1 MNAWFP
7 GIFTDFASRW
17 HKCGF
22 SFPAMNPAQGDR
34 HKDFWIRQAAG
45 VRRRVNLAWWIEC
58 LSAPLL
64 VGSLVGAG
72 ALLLARREIPSLE
85 TPVVAAITAGTLLV
99 LGLACLGIARRRF
112 ESTAESLVRI
122 EASMRLRNALSAATA
137 GVAPWPEPVKT
148 VDAGIQWRWPRL
160 LVPVLGSIALLAAG
174 LAIPVSGKTPRQSA
188 GPDQPQAWKQ
198 LEAELD
204 LLAKEEVADESYLEE
219 TRKRLEEL
227 KAQDEE
233 QWFSHSSLE
242 ATDSLK
248 ETHQTETRRMERE
261 LGRAEKALNALEKN
275 AGNMA
280 QAEKDRLMQE
290 FDQALEGLRN
300 GAMKPNPELLE
311 QLKGMD
317 LKNLGKLPPEQ
328 LQQLKDNL
336 AKHGKCLGECQ
347 GGGGNEWDEDL
358 LADGEGQGGC
368 NGNGPGKEGDGEGP
382 GKGGVSRGPGHAG
395 GVLGN
400 QSDPTETGKMEALA
414 TKDLSRSVPGDLLEL
429 QDGEQEVDR
438 SGSSISAGGS
448 TEATGKGGDRVWK
461 ESLDPDEQRALKR
474 FFE

>member
-1 MNAWFP
+1 MVL
-7 GIFTDFASRW
+7 ASP
-17 HKCGF
+17 CDESGF
-22 SFPAMNPAQGDR
+22 SDSGMNSPQGDR
-34 HKDFWIRQAAG
+34 HKDFWIRQATG
-45 VRRRVNLAWWIEC
+45 VRRRVNLAWWFEC

-64 VGSLVGAG
+64 VFSLVGAG
-72 ALLLARREIPSLE
+72 VLLIARREVPTLD

-99 LGLACLGIARRRF
+99 LGLACLALARRRF
-112 ESTAESLVRI
+112 ESTADSLVRI

-148 VDAGIQWRWPRL
+148 VDAGVQWRWPRL
-160 LVPVLGSIALLAAG
+160 LVPVFGSIVLLAAG
-174 LAIPVSGKTPRQSA
+174 IAIPVSAKSSRQSA
-188 GPDQPQAWKQ
+188 AADQPQAWKQ

-204 LLAKEEVADESYLEE
+204 LLAKEDVADESYLEE
-219 TRKRLEEL
+219 TRKRLDEL

-248 ETHQTETRRMERE
+248 ESHQAETQRMERE

-275 AGNMA
+275 AGSMA

-290 FDQALEGLRN
+290 FDQALEGLRS

-317 LKNLGKLPPEQ
+317 LKNLGNLPQEQ

-347 GGGGNEWDEDL
+347 GGGGAEWDEDL
-358 LADGEGQGGC
+358 LADGEGQG

-414 TKDLSRSVPGDLLEL
+414 TKDLSRSAPGDLLEL
-429 QDGEQEVDR
+429 QDGEHEVDR
-438 SGSSISAGGS
+438 SASTVTAGGS

-461 ESLDPDEQRALKR
+461 ESLDPDEQRTLKK